1 MENEWLNITQYDAI
15 RISEYNGKFFIQ
27 KARRGEQKNFIE
39 WICPLR
45 YNQEVGGFKPAL
57 KADRDY
63 LHVPLQVPLGSEK
76 KRAADTLKALY
87 FQLTGGRI
95 TDNEK
100 RREAPPMPSSGKDMP
115 PPMPPEDDVPF

>member
-1 MENEWLNITQYDAI
+1 
-15 RISEYNGKFFIQ
+15 SEYKGNFAIQ
-27 KARRGEQKNFIE
+27 KAKRGEQKNFIE

-45 YNQEVGGFKPAL
+45 YNQEVGGSRPAL
-57 KADRDY
+57 KADGDY

-95 TDNEK
+95 TDSEK
-100 RREAPPMPSSGKDMP
+100 GGPPPSMPSGKDMP